1 MIRANNIAE
10 LFDFIKKN
18 RKLNNLTL
26 NISKKGIVQT
36 NEKGKADIVIKNN
49 SIVFNVKI
57 DPILRQSCEIILP
70 LIRKKDRNFI
80 GQIGQSLDAKIALNN
95 GNSHYINEKESITYL
110 HCLRSI
116 SDGVLV
122 GVNTIIKD
130 NPLLT
135 TRKIKGQNPT
145 RLIIDPS
152 LKLTNKY
159 KIFKDKNTNI
169 VFTTSNKTK
178 NLNNTTIVKLPKK
191 DFTLGVFK
199 LSSLSRRY
207 LISSSYP
214 SNLDVT
220 NSISL
225 ASAKPST
232 TSSNPSIRP
241 VNEYQPAIPVDR
253 TVTRAMIFWIDNPN
267 FLFFISSIAD
277 SASTTF
283 FFAILQL
290 QVYC

>member
-26 NISKKGIVQT
+26 NISKKGIIQT
-36 NEKGKADIVIKNN
+36 NQQGKTDILIKNN

-159 KIFKDKNTNI
+159 K
-169 VFTTSNKTK
+169 
-178 NLNNTTIVKLPKK
+178 
-191 DFTLGVFK
+191 
-199 LSSLSRRY
+199 
-207 LISSSYP
+207 
-214 SNLDVT
+214 
-220 NSISL
+220 
-225 ASAKPST
+225 
-232 TSSNPSIRP
+232 
-241 VNEYQPAIPVDR
+241 
-253 TVTRAMIFWIDNPN
+253 
-267 FLFFISSIAD
+267 FLKIK
-277 SASTTF
+277 
-283 FFAILQL
+283 ILT
-290 QVYC
+290 

>member
-1 MIRANNIAE
+1 MIRVNNIAE
-10 LFDFIKKN
+10 LFNFIKKN
-18 RKLNNLTL
+18 RNLNNLTL
-26 NISKKGIVQT
+26 NISKKGIIKT
-36 NEKGKADIVIKNN
+36 NQQGKADILIKNN

-57 DPILRQSCEIILP
+57 DPILKQSCEIILP

-116 SDGVLV
+116 SDGILV

-191 DFTLGVFK
+191 DFTLGVYKFLK
-199 LSSLSRRY
+199 KSSLKYILIEGGATTLSHFIEQNLINYMQFIISPTLIGSGVNSVKLKPITNLKKAIRRK
-207 LISSSYP
+207 
-214 SNLDVT
+214 SNFAKLGKEIVATLDF
-220 NSISL
+220 NS
-225 ASAKPST
+225 
-232 TSSNPSIRP
+232 
-241 VNEYQPAIPVDR
+241 
-253 TVTRAMIFWIDNPN
+253 
-267 FLFFISSIAD
+267 
-277 SASTTF
+277 
-283 FFAILQL
+283 
-290 QVYC
+290 